1 MANIFRE
8 TRKRELNTT
17 TDTAASVV
25 QGHSYSVSPLSQ
37 PKRQSQSL
45 DHIKIARNKG
55 SPEENITEGDIVRQ
69 LIFIFGNTTS
79 TDIVDTAEGYQIR
92 PTLAVSDTVRRMVRD
107 LSELGWLHKQ
117 ILKHSDKTGT
127 VGKSLKLG
135 VS

>member
-1 MANIFRE
+1 MWLNPGMANIFRE

-17 TDTAASVV
+17 TDTAASAV
-25 QGHSYSVSPLSQ
+25 HSYAVSPLSQ

-79 TDIVDTAEGYQIR
+79 TDIEGNSR
-92 PTLAVSDTVRRMVRD
+92 
-107 LSELGWLHKQ
+107 WLPNQ
-117 ILKHSDKTGT
+117 TQSG
-127 VGKSLKLG
+127 SLRY
-135 VS
+135 S